1 MSYCSNLSLRPHHLC
16 EPIQEILPSPRDHQN
31 RAILLQGEA
40 TGASS
45 PGPGQ
50 RSLCSC
56 IIVIKKGSSFICLC
70 WQTFSGDRVPHLF
83 PYTNQAIKHEDVSTP
98 PGLSHVIKSITSF
111 LLSDIFKDKSDCL
124 LFSFALLEILAV
136 CFFFFFSLS
145 FRLLVLSRSVVSDSL
160 RPHGLKPARLLCP
173 WDSPGKNTGVGCHAL
188 LQGIFPTQGSN
199 SGLPCC
205 RQILYRL
212 SHQGSPRILVW
223 VAYPFSRGSSQSR
236 NGTRVSCNAGGFFTS

>member
-70 WQTFSGDRVPHLF
+70 WETFSGDRVPHLF
-83 PYTNQAIKHEDVSTP
+83 PYTNQAIKHEDVSMP

-136 CFFFFFSLS
+136 CFFFFFTFHLDCVC
-145 FRLLVLSRSVVSDSL
+145 LVAQSCPTLCDPMDWSPPGSSV
-160 RPHGLKPARLLCP
+160 HGI
-173 WDSPGKNTGVGCHAL
+173 
-188 LQGIFPTQGSN
+188 LQA
-199 SGLPCC
+199 
-205 RQILYRL
+205 
-212 SHQGSPRILVW
+212 RILEW
-223 VAYPFSRGSSQSR
+223 VVIPSSRGSSQPR
-236 NGTRVSCNAGGFFTS
+236 DQTQVSHVAGRFFTDWATREAQEYWSG

>member
-70 WQTFSGDRVPHLF
+70 WETFSGDRVPHLF
-83 PYTNQAIKHEDVSTP
+83 PYTNQAIKHEDVSMP

-136 CFFFFFSLS
+136 CFFFFFPFHLDCVC
-145 FRLLVLSRSVVSDSL
+145 LVAQSC
-160 RPHGLKPARLLCP
+160 PTLCDP
-173 WDSPGKNTGVGCHAL
+173 MD
-188 LQGIFPTQGSN
+188 
-199 SGLPCC
+199 
-205 RQILYRL
+205 
-212 SHQGSPRILVW
+212 
-223 VAYPFSRGSSQSR
+223 
-236 NGTRVSCNAGGFFTS
+236 